1 MKALVDATTTPVTIA
16 TPRWPRVAGGSGGGV
31 FGELVMAYRR
41 QLGMTQEELADRTGL
56 SVRTIRELESGRTR
70 SPRPASVLLLADA
83 FGLGGPQLR
92 HFQRRA
98 DDSREPTAPGEESR
112 GFTSERRTSAPAQ
125 LPAAVAGFTGRG
137 QDMAE
142 LDAHLSSRPA
152 AAVMIS
158 VVAGTAGV
166 GKTALAVHWAHRVAD
181 QFPDGQLYIDL
192 RGYHPAQPMTS
203 SEALVRFLVALGV
216 PGPEIPLDVDARAAR
231 YRTEVAGRRLLIV
244 LDNASTVEQVRPLLP
259 GSAACAVIVTSRD
272 SLAGL
277 VVRHGA
283 RRLDL
288 EPLPA
293 AEARDLLG
301 TLIGRRARAEPA
313 AITGLVDLCARLPLA
328 LRIAAE
334 LATSRPDTSV
344 ADLVTELAEGQRRLD
359 LLDAGGDPYAAVQ
372 TVFSWSLRHLSGL
385 VTRAFRLLGRH
396 PGPDFD
402 PYVVAALADVSLA
415 QGRQILRRLSG
426 AHLVHP
432 APGGRHAL
440 HDLLREYAIS
450 LPSPDAED
458 GPAALG
464 RLFDYYLGT
473 AAAAMDLLHPGE
485 IHRRPRLPPPTT
497 PTPALADPEAARR
510 WLDAELPCLVTMS
523 TQAALDRLPDH
534 AVAMSTTLYR
544 FLDGGHHSEAL
555 TIHGHARDAAAL
567 AGDTVGEA
575 QARLS
580 LGTVLWQ
587 LGRHRLADENL
598 RRSLDLF
605 HRADDDLG
613 QARALGTLGMVE
625 AWQGHYGPAADLHQ
639 RSLALFRQAG
649 GDQTGE
655 AHVLNNLGLVEGW
668 LGRHDVALAHHE
680 RALNLFR
687 RAGDSTGTAMALTN
701 LGLAEE
707 RSQRY
712 ESALD
717 HMRQA
722 LALYRQV
729 GDRAGAASVLDGLGT
744 LHTRLGEPERAAEM
758 HEEALTFFRSTG
770 ERDAEAWALNGLGEA
785 HHAGGDAAAALT
797 YHDAALEIATDTGIQ
812 DQRGRAELGLG
823 RAHDALG
830 DRALARRHY
839 ELALAVYTELGS
851 AEAGTVEAL
860 LSTMDDEPA
869 DRA

>member
-1 MKALVDATTTPVTIA
+1 
-16 TPRWPRVAGGSGGGV
+16 V
-31 FGELVMAYRR
+31 FGELVVAYRR

-56 SVRTIRELESGRTR
+56 GVRTIRDLESGRTR
-70 SPRPASVLLLADA
+70 NPRPASVRILADA
-83 FGLGGPQLR
+83 FGLGGPQLS

-98 DDSREPTAPGEESR
+98 DESREPTASAGERR
-112 GFTSERRTSAPAQ
+112 GSTSERRTSAPAQ
-125 LPAAVAGFTGRG
+125 LPADVAGFTGRG
-137 QDMAE
+137 QDMTE

-152 AAVMIS
+152 SAVMIS
-158 VVAGTAGV
+158 VVSGTAGV

-181 QFPDGQLYIDL
+181 RFPDGQLYIDL
-192 RGYHPAQPMTS
+192 RGYHPAQPMS
-203 SEALVRFLVALGV
+203 SAEALGRFLVALGV
-216 PGPEIPLDVDARAAR
+216 PGPEIPLEVDARAAR
-231 YRTEVAGRRLLIV
+231 YRTEVAGRRLLVV

-259 GSAACAVIVTSRD
+259 GSASCAVVVTSRD

-277 VVRHGA
+277 VVRDGA
-283 RRLDL
+283 RRLGL
-288 EPLPA
+288 EPLSA
-293 AEARDLLG
+293 AEAHDLLG
-301 TLIGRRARAEPA
+301 TLIGGRAQAEPEA
-313 AITGLVDLCARLPLA
+313 TTVLVDLCARLPLA

-334 LATSRPDTSV
+334 LAVSRPEISL

-359 LLDAGGDPYAAVQ
+359 LLDAGGDPHAAVQ
-372 TVFSWSLRHLSGL
+372 TVFSWSLRHLTGPA
-385 VTRAFRLLGRH
+385 TRAFRLLGLH

-415 QGRQILRRLSG
+415 QGRQILRRLRG

-432 APGGRHAL
+432 TPGGRHAL
-440 HDLLREYAIS
+440 HDLLREYANS
-450 LPSPDAED
+450 LPSPDPE
-458 GPAALG
+458 GGRAASG

-473 AAAAMDLLHPGE
+473 AAVAMDLLYPGE

-497 PTPALADPEAARR
+497 PTPALADPESARR
-510 WLDAELPCLVTMS
+510 WLDAELPCLVAMA
-523 TQAALDRLPDH
+523 TQAAVDRWPDH
-534 AVAMSTTLYR
+534 AVALSTTLYR
-544 FLDGGHHSEAL
+544 YLDGGHHSEAL
-555 TIHGHARDAAAL
+555 TIHGHARDAAER
-567 AGDTVGEA
+567 AGHAVGEA

-587 LGRHRLADENL
+587 LGQHGLAGENL
-598 RRSLDLF
+598 QRSMDLF
-605 HRADDDLG
+605 QRAGDDIG

-639 RSLALFRQAG
+639 RSLTLFRQTG

-655 AHVLNNLGLVEGW
+655 AHVLNNFGLVEGW
-668 LGRHDVALAHHE
+668 LGHHDVALAHHE
-680 RALNLFR
+680 RALDLFR

-717 HMRQA
+717 HMQQA
-722 LALYRQV
+722 LALYRQL

-785 HHAGGDAAAALT
+785 RHAAGDAATALT
-797 YHDAALEIATDTGIQ
+797 HHDAALVVATDTGVQ
-812 DQRGRAELGLG
+812 DQRARAEFGLG

-830 DRALARRHY
+830 DRVLARRHY
-839 ELALAVYTELGS
+839 ERALAVYTELGS
-851 AEAGTVEAL
+851 AEAGAVETL
-860 LSTMDDEPA
+860 LSTMDDQPA
-869 DRA
+869 DQI